1 MVDQNTASW
10 NHVGAR
16 LSRIEGLKATAKAGF
31 EAPFTRCLKSMVLVP
46 RTRFIV
52 EVPGRE
58 GAPRVRA
65 GRG

>member
-1 MVDQNTASW
+1 MGDQNTASW
-10 NHVGAR
+10 NHLGAR

-31 EAPFTRCLKSMVLVP
+31 EALYRGLKSMVLVP

-52 EVPGRE
+52 EAPGRE